1 MRNSIIAGTI
11 ALALAAAG
19 AVQAKPAAQPK
30 PPVTVESVD
39 ADGNGSISRE
49 EVRYM
54 DDLNG
59 VFGKL
64 DGNADNKLTPAEYA
78 KWARAAK
85 PGQAQQ
91 ASLR

>member
-30 PPVTVESVD
+30 PPVTFESVD

>member
-1 MRNSIIAGTI
+1 MRKIAIAGSVL
-11 ALALAAAG
+11 LALAAG

-30 PPVTVESVD
+30 PPVTFASVD
-39 ADGNGSISRE
+39 ADKNGSISRE

-59 VFGKL
+59 AFGKL

-78 KWARAAK
+78 KWTRAAK
-85 PGQAQQ
+85 DGEAAQT
-91 ASLR
+91 SLSK